1 MKPTQSVLVLKTFLV
16 TFFVACT
23 SFGQSA
29 NRIIDLSKVD
39 LSNKT
44 KTIQSETRQ
53 GPGSGGGGN
62 TCALMLK
69 QNAIELIER
78 IQAYP
83 PFQSNGIA
91 DLLISN
97 IKAAQFLPGDKLQ
110 IAGKDVEAINYP
122 TKKIIEIEQGFCDK
136 VITFS
141 TASLGITLHEYLG
154 LAGLADDEY
163 QISGPFIN
171 SIYIAERNNRGTGAS
186 FLDPQVNNLQNKFTN
201 SSSITDY
208 DPETMN
214 LNLSCT
220 FFGEAEGKDIKNNFV
235 LQRPSNQG
243 FLIQTMVN
251 QVFPLKSE
259 NSLREI
265 IVSLPQKK
273 SENTTFLVLRRFA
286 PNVYIIELSILG
298 NTLLDS
304 ISLRTGHYP
313 VSSTSIVGAQ
323 AMGYSLC
330 LPRQEK

>member
-29 NRIIDLSKVD
+29 NRIIDLSKVN
-39 LSNKT
+39 LSNQT
-44 KTIQSETRQ
+44 KKIQSETRQ

-83 PFQSNGIA
+83 PFQTNGIA

-97 IKAAQFLPGDKLQ
+97 IKAAHFLPGDKLQ

-122 TKKIIEIEQGFCDK
+122 TKKIIEIEEGFCDK

-163 QISGPFIN
+163 QISGPFIS
-171 SIYIAERNNRGTGAS
+171 SIYIAERRSNITGKS
-186 FLDPQVNNLQNKFTN
+186 FSDPQVNSLQYKFIH
-201 SSSITDY
+201 SRSITDY

-214 LNLSCT
+214 LELSCT
-220 FFGEAEGKDIKNNFV
+220 YFGEADGKYLKNTFV

-243 FLIQTMVN
+243 FLMQTKE
-251 QVFPLKSE
+251 QEVFALKAE
-259 NSLREI
+259 NSLGEI
-265 IVSLPQKK
+265 ILSLPSKK
-273 SENTTFLVLRRFA
+273 SENTTFLVLRRLA
-286 PNVYIIELSILG
+286 PKIYIAETSILG
-298 NTLLDS
+298 NT
-304 ISLRTGHYP
+304 ISDTVRLRTGPYP
-313 VSSTSIVGAQ
+313 IPSTSIVGAH

-330 LPRQEK
+330 LPMEK